1 MLCLAWIKPGEADKA
16 PEVKALKIRMEKK
29 RFDWPREV
37 GIQDLQTIADLS
49 DFHLVFP
56 FDAWMRR
63 ACKDAMAAK
72 IGQSLLVRCL
82 KLFLIDYEL
91 IKVKNR
97 SEVFKETKQFLLDD
111 ILKDK
116 DKLD

>member
-1 MLCLAWIKPGEADKA
+1 MVKLKIFNEGMLCLAWIKLEEADKA
-16 PEVKALKIRMEKK
+16 PEVKALKIRLEKK
-29 RFDWPREV
+29 SFDWPREV

-72 IGQSLLVRCL
+72 IG
-82 KLFLIDYEL
+82 
-91 IKVKNR
+91 
-97 SEVFKETKQFLLDD
+97 
-111 ILKDK
+111 
-116 DKLD
+116 